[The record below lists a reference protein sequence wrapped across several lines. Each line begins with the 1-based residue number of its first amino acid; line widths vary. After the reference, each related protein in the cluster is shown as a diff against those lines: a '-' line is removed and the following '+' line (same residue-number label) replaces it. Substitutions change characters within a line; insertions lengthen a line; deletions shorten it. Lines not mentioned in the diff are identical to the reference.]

1 MSSSNSPC
9 AACKLQ
15 RRKCTQD
22 CVFAPYFPA
31 DQPQKFANVHNVFG
45 ASNVAKI
52 LNELN
57 PVQREDA
64 VNSLAYEAEARLSDP
79 VYGCVG
85 IISIL
90 QYKLKQIQISLYN
103 AKQELARLSS
113 GQAFHPT
120 LYPPGFIPKLQHL
133 DNPSSSSSVLPYI
146 PTGADTHGSQL
157 AIRETQRQLHQQQQ
171 QQQQQHM
178 LQMQQQ
184 IFEEQKMVA
193 AVAAREQQERE
204 FVRFN
209 TGFDPATNLGSINHN
224 GYNQRNDASA
234 AAMSPLAL
242 GTFENPYSI
251 QTQVAEPQH
260 HLQPQ
265 QGQQS
270 QPQQPKLESKEGRS

>member
-45 ASNVAKI
+45 ASNVAKL

-90 QYKLKQIQISLYN
+90 QFKLKQIQINLYN
-103 AKQELARLSS
+103 AKQELARFSS
-113 GQAFHPT
+113 GQAIHPT

-157 AIRETQRQLHQQQQ
+157 VIRDTQPQLHQQQQ
-171 QQQQQHM
+171 QHL

-209 TGFDPATNLGSINHN
+209 TGFDPPANLGSINPN
-224 GYNQRNDASA
+224 GYNQRNDAA

-242 GTFENPYSI
+242 GTFENPYPI
-251 QTQVAEPQH
+251 QTQVAEPLH
-260 HLQPQ
+260 HLQPQPLQ

>member
-45 ASNVAKI
+45 ASNVAKL

-90 QYKLKQIQISLYN
+90 QFKLKQIQINLYN
-103 AKQELARLSS
+103 AKQELARFSS
-113 GQAFHPT
+113 GQAIHPT
-120 LYPPGFIPKLQHL
+120 LYPPGFMPKLQHL

-157 AIRETQRQLHQQQQ
+157 VIRDTQPQLHQQQQ
-171 QQQQQHM
+171 QHM
-178 LQMQQQ
+178 LLMQQQ

-209 TGFDPATNLGSINHN
+209 TGFDPPANLGSINPN
-224 GYNQRNDASA
+224 GYNQRNDAA

-242 GTFENPYSI
+242 GTFENPYPI
-251 QTQVAEPQH
+251 QTQVAEPLH
-260 HLQPQ
+260 HLQPQPLQ

>member
-45 ASNVAKI
+45 ASNVAKL

-90 QYKLKQIQISLYN
+90 QFKLKQIQINLYN
-103 AKQELARLSS
+103 AKQELARFSS
-113 GQAFHPT
+113 GQAIHPT
-120 LYPPGFIPKLQHL
+120 LYPPGFIPKLHHL

-157 AIRETQRQLHQQQQ
+157 VIRDTQPQLHQ

-209 TGFDPATNLGSINHN
+209 TGFDPPANLGSINPN
-224 GYNQRNDASA
+224 EYNQRNDA

-242 GTFENPYSI
+242 GTFENPYPI
-251 QTQVAEPQH
+251 QTQVAEPLH
-260 HLQPQ
+260 HLQPQPLQ

-270 QPQQPKLESKEGRS
+270 QPQQHKLESKEGRS

>member
-45 ASNVAKI
+45 ASNVAKL

-90 QYKLKQIQISLYN
+90 QFKLKQIQINLYN
-103 AKQELARLSS
+103 AKQELARFSS
-113 GQAFHPT
+113 GQAIHPT
-120 LYPPGFIPKLQHL
+120 LYPPGFMPKLQHL

-146 PTGADTHGSQL
+146 PTGANTHGSQL
-157 AIRETQRQLHQQQQ
+157 VIRDTQPQLH

-209 TGFDPATNLGSINHN
+209 TGFDPPANLGSINPN
-224 GYNQRNDASA
+224 GYNQRNDAA

-242 GTFENPYSI
+242 GTFENPYPI
-251 QTQVAEPQH
+251 QTQVAEPLH
-260 HLQPQ
+260 HLQPQPLQ

>member
-45 ASNVAKI
+45 ASNVAKL

-90 QYKLKQIQISLYN
+90 QYKLKQIQLSLYN
-103 AKQELARLSS
+103 AKQELARFSS
-113 GQAFHPT
+113 GQAIHPT
-120 LYPPGFIPKLQHL
+120 LYPPGLIPKLQHL

-157 AIRETQRQLHQQQQ
+157 EIRDMQPQLQQQL
-171 QQQQQHM
+171 QQQQHM

-184 IFEEQKMVA
+184 IFEEQNMVA

-209 TGFDPATNLGSINHN
+209 TGFDPPANLCSINPN
-224 GYNQRNDASA
+224 GYNQRNDAA

-242 GTFENPYSI
+242 GTFENPYPI

-260 HLQPQ
+260 RLQPQPPQ

>member
-45 ASNVAKI
+45 ASNVAKL

-90 QYKLKQIQISLYN
+90 QFKLKQIQINLYN
-103 AKQELARLSS
+103 AKQELARFSS
-113 GQAFHPT
+113 GQAIHPT

-157 AIRETQRQLHQQQQ
+157 VIRDTQPQLH

-204 FVRFN
+204 FVRLN
-209 TGFDPATNLGSINHN
+209 TGFDPPANLGSINPN
-224 GYNQRNDASA
+224 GYNQRNDAA

-242 GTFENPYSI
+242 GTFENPYPI
-251 QTQVAEPQH
+251 QTQVAEPLH
-260 HLQPQ
+260 HLQPQPLQ

>member
-45 ASNVAKI
+45 ASNVAKL

-90 QYKLKQIQISLYN
+90 QFKLKQIQINLYN
-103 AKQELARLSS
+103 AKQELARFSS
-113 GQAFHPT
+113 GQAIHPT
-120 LYPPGFIPKLQHL
+120 LYPPGFMPKLQHL

-146 PTGADTHGSQL
+146 PTGANTHGSQL
-157 AIRETQRQLHQQQQ
+157 VIRDTQPQLHQQQQ
-171 QQQQQHM
+171 QHM
-178 LQMQQQ
+178 LLMQQQ

-209 TGFDPATNLGSINHN
+209 TGFDPPANLGSINPN
-224 GYNQRNDASA
+224 GYNQRNDAA

-242 GTFENPYSI
+242 GTFENPYPI
-251 QTQVAEPQH
+251 QTQVAEPLH
-260 HLQPQ
+260 HLQPQPLQ

>member
-45 ASNVAKI
+45 ASNVAKL

-57 PVQREDA
+57 PFQREDA

-90 QYKLKQIQISLYN
+90 QFKLKQIQINLYN
-103 AKQELARLSS
+103 AKQELARFSS
-113 GQAFHPT
+113 GQAIHPT

-157 AIRETQRQLHQQQQ
+157 VIRDTQPQLH

-209 TGFDPATNLGSINHN
+209 TGFDPPANLGSINPN
-224 GYNQRNDASA
+224 GYNQRNDAA

-242 GTFENPYSI
+242 GTFENPYPI
-251 QTQVAEPQH
+251 QTQVAEPLH
-260 HLQPQ
+260 HLQPQPLQ

>member
-45 ASNVAKI
+45 ASNVAKL

-90 QYKLKQIQISLYN
+90 QFKLKQIQINLYN
-103 AKQELARLSS
+103 AKQELARFSS
-113 GQAFHPT
+113 AQAIHPT

-157 AIRETQRQLHQQQQ
+157 VIRDTQPQLH

-209 TGFDPATNLGSINHN
+209 TGFDPPANLGSINPN
-224 GYNQRNDASA
+224 GYNQRNDAA

-242 GTFENPYSI
+242 GTFENPYPI
-251 QTQVAEPQH
+251 QTQVAEPLH
-260 HLQPQ
+260 HLQPQPLQ

>member
-103 AKQELARLSS
+103 AKQELARFSS
-113 GQAFHPT
+113 GQAIHPT
-120 LYPPGFIPKLQHL
+120 LYSPG
-133 DNPSSSSSVLPYI
+133 
-146 PTGADTHGSQL
+146 
-157 AIRETQRQLHQQQQ
+157 
-171 QQQQQHM
+171 
-178 LQMQQQ
+178 
-184 IFEEQKMVA
+184 
-193 AVAAREQQERE
+193 
-204 FVRFN
+204 FN
-209 TGFDPATNLGSINHN
+209 TGFDPPANLGSINPN
-224 GYNQRNDASA
+224 VYNQRNDAA
-234 AAMSPLAL
+234 AGMSPLAL
-242 GTFENPYSI
+242 GTFENPYLI

-260 HLQPQ
+260 HLQPQPPQ

>member
-45 ASNVAKI
+45 ASNVAKL

-90 QYKLKQIQISLYN
+90 QFKLKQIQINLYN
-103 AKQELARLSS
+103 AKQELARFSS
-113 GQAFHPT
+113 GQAIHPT

-157 AIRETQRQLHQQQQ
+157 VIRDTQPQLH

-193 AVAAREQQERE
+193 AVVAREQQERE

-209 TGFDPATNLGSINHN
+209 TGFDPPANLGSINPN
-224 GYNQRNDASA
+224 GYNQRNDAA

-242 GTFENPYSI
+242 GTFENPYPI
-251 QTQVAEPQH
+251 QTQVAEPLH
-260 HLQPQ
+260 HLQPQPLQ